1 MFGLNYLPFR
11 LKFIKLLFITILLIF
26 IFLLYYNVNFFK
38 LFDLN

>member
-1 MFGLNYLPFR
+1 MFWII
-11 LKFIKLLFITILLIF
+11 KFIKLLLFIIILLFF